1 MYNRGDIEG
10 CAELY
15 RQAAEEALS
24 SAAAGDERLL
34 RAGLQQA
41 GRSVSAKDA
50 AWALRHAFDDVLD
63 GRGGSSERD
72 AGRQGNGLASGVH
85 DRIREAISVGVPLYN
100 SGDPAACA
108 QVYEVCL
115 REIAPALDS
124 PAARSVQ
131 TTLRELGT
139 LPNYDKRA
147 WALRKTMD
155 AILDGSGAR
164 DGGGGAADLAQS
176 MLIDMG
182 NPAEASAWKS
192 VNDNVMGGRSTG
204 GMSPGTELGE
214 PCGVFAGV
222 LSTQNNGGFSSV
234 RGPSVGYDLSRYRGL
249 AVEFVGDDR
258 QYKLVVHL
266 DRRIDSPS
274 YQVSRVCAVP
284 ASACRAASLNPH
296 PCTLKP

>member
-1 MYNRGDIEG
+1 MYNRGDIQG

-24 SAAAGDERLL
+24 SAAADDERLL

-41 GRSVSAKDA
+41 GRSASAKDA

-63 GRGGSSERD
+63 GRGGGSERE
-72 AGRQGNGLASGVH
+72 AGRKDKGSVPSVH
-85 DRIREAISVGVPLYN
+85 DRIHEAIAVGVPLYN
-100 SGDPAACA
+100 AGDPKTCA

-115 REIAPALDS
+115 REILPALDS
-124 PAARSVQ
+124 PAARSAQ

-139 LPNYDKRA
+139 LPNDDKRA
-147 WALRKTMD
+147 WALRRTMD

-164 DGGGGAADLAQS
+164 NGGGGGADLAQS
-176 MLIDMG
+176 MLIDLG

-214 PCGVFAGV
+214 QCGVFSGV

-234 RGPSVGYDLSRYRGL
+234 RGPAAGYDLSRYRGL
-249 AVEFVGDDR
+249 AIEFVGDDR

-284 ASACRAASLNPH
+284 APACHVASPNPE
-296 PCTLKP
+296 P